1 MSLLKDLHSS
11 FWLDEDEFEDD
22 DLLLGDSQQV
32 RKGGISY
39 GDLIKLS
46 GRRRAIANFVSIL
59 TGQQIPVEFNSKGHN
74 YTDGKKVVI
83 SADANND
90 TFDSDVGLALHEASH
105 ILLSDFKVIS
115 RIIGEETAQYA
126 EHRFPILRDDFK
138 SNNKAEEKLQKFLQD
153 LIEIEDIKKHLN
165 ESGLI
170 KLQRQ
175 MVGYIKDMWNWV
187 EDRRIDNYVFTNAP
201 GYREYYMALYNKYF
215 LTKDVSKALESSE
228 YCDETLASYSM
239 RIINLLNEARD
250 LDALKGLR
258 EIVKILDLNN
268 ISRIKNSFDALEV
281 AVDIVDVVIKNVDW
295 DSSMNDAKNNK
306 SSNQGDPDVDF
317 QSNDFKDNENSDDD
331 NSESNSSSSDDN
343 DSDGKS
349 SSNMKSGDDAK
360 NKSSNSDSDGDNETS
375 SSSDSDED
383 KENKNKKELSKSLKK
398 RIENQLQ
405 KQKDFL
411 NGNLKKK
418 SASKKDQEAMK
429 AAEQSGSE
437 VVQVGSD
444 YEGYHSN
451 SKVNPI
457 DCIVVK
463 NLTKAVIDAEDFP
476 MKVYQR
482 SNFSSTSV
490 EKGITMGVVLGKK
503 LKIRSEIRE
512 LRTMRQR
519 TGRIERRLI
528 NELGYGMENVF
539 GHLEIS
545 KFKKAMLY
553 ISIDASSS
561 MFSGSY
567 TNDNSKWH
575 RTMSA
580 SVAMAKAASMI
591 DNLDVRIDF
600 RTTHGN
606 FPYVVIAYDSTK
618 DSFAKIKNLFPM
630 LSPSGYTPEGL
641 CFEALSKSFVP
652 ATNERDVYFVNIS
665 DGQPYFCV
673 KGVNGFE
680 YAGNPAA
687 SHTKRQVDVLRKKG
701 IRVSSYFVEDS
712 SWHRESLARMFKN
725 MYGKDS
731 QFINV
736 DNIHEVAKTMNK
748 KFLDKV

>member
-22 DLLLGDSQQV
+22 DLLVDGSHQV

-59 TGQQIPVEFNSKGHN
+59 TGQQIPVEFNCKGQN

-115 RIIGEETAQYA
+115 RIIGEETARYA
-126 EHRFPILRDDFK
+126 EYRFPILRDDFK
-138 SNNKAEEKLQKFLQD
+138 SDNKAEEKMQKFLQD

-215 LTKDVSKALESSE
+215 LTKDVSKALESGE
-228 YCDETLASYSM
+228 YCDETLGSYSM

-281 AVDIVDVVIKNVDW
+281 AVDIVEVVVKNVDW

-306 SSNQGDPDVDF
+306 SSNEGDPDVDF
-317 QSNDFKDNENSDDD
+317 QNNDFKDNEKSDED
-331 NSESNSSSSDDN
+331 NSESKSSDDN

-375 SSSDSDED
+375 SSSEDSDENN
-383 KENKNKKELSKSLKK
+383 ENSEKKELSKSAKK
-398 RIENQLQ
+398 RVENQLK

-444 YEGYHSN
+444 YEGYHSD

-463 NLTKAVIDAEDFP
+463 NLTKAVIDGEDFP
-476 MKVYQR
+476 MKVYMR
-482 SNFSSTSV
+482 PNFSSKSV
-490 EKGITMGVVLGKK
+490 ERGITMGVVLGKK
-503 LKIRSEIRE
+503 LKIRSEVRE

-561 MFSGSY
+561 MFSGSHS
-567 TNDNSKWH
+567 NENSKWH

-641 CFEALSKSFVP
+641 CFEALSKTFVP
-652 ATNERDVYFVNIS
+652 STNERDVYFVNIS
-665 DGQPYFCV
+665 DGQPYFSV
-673 KGVNGFE
+673 KGVNGFD
-680 YAGNPAA
+680 YAGNSAV
-687 SHTKRQVDVLRKKG
+687 SHTKRQVDALRKKG

-748 KFLDKV
+748 KFLEKV